1 MIKLKCSP
9 NLTPASFSQK
19 RLVTGK
25 KRGKHG
31 IYFRHSPTR
40 SPGQQEYL

>member
-1 MIKLKCSP
+1 MIKLKYSP
-9 NLTPASFSQK
+9 NLTPASFSKK

-31 IYFRHSPTR
+31 IYFRYSLTR
-40 SPGQQEYL
+40 NPG